1 MDVEVKEEHR
11 VNPLACGHLSSR
23 YALPQE
29 SSSLPKALIPRYA
42 VASLAL
48 IFRPKRHTF
57 IPSCLLNIST
67 AILFSMS
74 KTLLSS
80 CYQQPA
86 SLQVFPTLEVA
97 RLLVET
103 ETLRVYFLLS
113 LYTLIKFCQLTF
125 EMYLNLNSSQPF
137 WPKPK

>member
-11 VNPLACGHLSSR
+11 VNPLVCCHLSSR
-23 YALPQE
+23 YALSQ
-29 SSSLPKALIPRYA
+29 SSSVPKALIPRYA